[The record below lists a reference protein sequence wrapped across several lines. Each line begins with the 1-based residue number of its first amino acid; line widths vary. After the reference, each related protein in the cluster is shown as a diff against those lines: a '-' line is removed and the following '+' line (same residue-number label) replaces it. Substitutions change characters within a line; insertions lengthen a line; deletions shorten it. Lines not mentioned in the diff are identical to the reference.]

1 MSDEPTNSGQ
11 EMTAADAVTLA
22 QDAITST
29 AHHIKEAIRTGKRP
43 GMPLDQLANI
53 ARQAP
58 LGSLLVAFLL
68 GVAVSRRR
76 Y

>member
-1 MSDEPTNSGQ
+1 
-11 EMTAADAVTLA
+11 MTAADAVTLA
-22 QDAITST
+22 QEAITST
-29 AHHIKEAIRTGKRP
+29 THHAKEAIRTGKQP

-68 GVAVSRRR
+68 SIAVSRRQ